1 MRRACASLFVAAALW
16 PRPAL
21 PQAELAATAP
31 QLTTTVQGTVPELT
45 GRWLVVA
52 NVSLQGQQPQEQQR
66 TAPIAYG
73 WEVTMRDGKPLLA
86 FRWGGLP
93 PALKAS
99 LDAAASKHE
108 HWEPTPEQLAAVRD
122 GWETITP
129 ERLPLTSIETTMSG
143 ADALPEKL
151 KADPTVAGSL
161 FVVQSVLTFE
171 PGPQRPTRD
180 AYVLSAREHVDGGYR
195 GNYASVTLA
204 AAPFPIPIAFAGTF
218 RLYPIEPA
226 RQRGFLERML
236 GIFAGCGRTSS
247 STPAR

>member
-1 MRRACASLFVAAALW
+1 MRRAWVFLFVTGVLW
-16 PRPAL
+16 PRPGL
-21 PQAELAATAP
+21 PQVEPAAKAP
-31 QLTTTVQGTVPELT
+31 QLDTTVQGTVPELT

-66 TAPIAYG
+66 TAPIVYR
-73 WEVTMRDGKPLLA
+73 WEVTTRDGKPQLA

-99 LDAAASKHE
+99 VDAATVKHE
-108 HWEPTPEQLAAVRD
+108 HWEPTPEQLAALRD
-122 GWETITP
+122 GWDTIP
-129 ERLPLTSIETTMSG
+129 PDQLPLASIETTMSG

-171 PGPQRPTRD
+171 PGPQRPARD
-180 AYVLSAREHVDGGYR
+180 AYLLSARERIDDGYR

-204 AAPFPIPIAFAGTF
+204 VAQFPIPIAFAGTF
-218 RLYPIEPA
+218 RLYPIEAA
-226 RQRGFLERML
+226 RQQGFLARLLDM
-236 GIFAGCGRTSS
+236 FRGCGRT
-247 STPAR
+247 P